1 MKFIGTGGYKMNT
14 KGGKKKEIRTGNI
27 SLRTVDGSVVRGKIN
42 LEDNERV
49 SDVLVKG
56 ESPYLIIFDASTAN
70 VNDKVFIVN
79 KQHIIWI
86 EPED

>member
-1 MKFIGTGGYKMNT
+1 MSA
-14 KGGKKKEIRTGNI
+14 KGEKKKEIVTGNI
-27 SLRTVDGSVVRGKIN
+27 SLRTVDGSVIRGKIN
-42 LEDNERV
+42 LEDKERV

-56 ESPYLIIFDASTAN
+56 DSPYLIIFGASTSN

-79 KQHIIWI
+79 KQHIVWV